1 MKRIKKCA
9 FCGAEFVPNCG
20 TQRYCSE
27 GCAAKAKQQRK
38 VRQRDFLKAA
48 TPLMDIRGAEYLS
61 FSKAALLMG
70 CSRQYVYKLVAAGK
84 LAASRISSRMS
95 FVRRVDIEAMLA
107 ANPYHRVLLGASEF
121 GGENASSAAAKKE
134 KSGVA
139 KTMSE
144 RHKPESTARQN
155 NPSIAASK
163 QEMPEAT
170 TSAKSGHKAAA
181 KSKRNHTKN
190 PVPATNES
198 PKPNAR
204 EEVPDY
210 ISGENVMSIYK
221 VKRSWLYASAKRH
234 QVPVCRIAG
243 KNYFSRKH
251 LDDIFGVSAEVASLT
266 EWLTAKEAAAEYSTT
281 ESAIKTYA
289 YRRHVPSKRDYGQT
303 YYSKKHLDELFR
315 PDLTGSND
323 YCTVDDVQRLYGL
336 TKANI
341 CRIVKV
347 NNITKVKVGV
357 RNLLLKT
364 DVERV
369 MAARQTAQ
377 T

>member
-1 MKRIKKCA
+1 MMKRIKKCA

-20 TQRYCSE
+20 TQRYCCE
-27 GCAAKAKQQRK
+27 GCATKAKQQRK

-48 TPLMDIRGAEYLS
+48 EPLMDIRGAEYLS

-95 FVRRVDIEAMLA
+95 FVRRADIEAMFA

-121 GGENASSAAAKKE
+121 GGEKASSAADN
-134 KSGVA
+134 
-139 KTMSE
+139 
-144 RHKPESTARQN
+144 RHKPESTERQN
-155 NPSIAASK
+155 NPSLAAMK
-163 QEMPEAT
+163 QEKPEST

-190 PVPATNES
+190 PVYATNES

-210 ISGENVMSIYK
+210 ISGEDVMSIYK

-281 ESAIKTYA
+281 DCAIKTYA
-289 YRRHVPSKRDYGQT
+289 YRRHIPSKREYGQT
-303 YYSKKHLDELFR
+303 YYSKKHLDALFR

-341 CRIVKV
+341 CHIVKV
-347 NNITKVKVGV
+347 NNIAKVKVGV

-369 MAARQTAQ
+369 MAVRQTAH

>member
-1 MKRIKKCA
+1 MKICA

-20 TQRYCSE
+20 TQRYCCE

-38 VRQRDFLKAA
+38 VRQRDFLRAA
-48 TPLMDIRGAEYLS
+48 TPLMDIRSAEYLS

-107 ANPYHRVLLGASEF
+107 ANPYHRVLLGASEW
-121 GGENASSAAAKKE
+121 GGEKASAAAAKKE
-134 KSGVA
+134 KSGVT

-144 RHKPESTARQN
+144 RQQPKSAERLK
-155 NPSIAASK
+155 NPSLAASK
-163 QEMPEAT
+163 QEIPEAT
-170 TSAKSGHKAAA
+170 TSAKFGKADA
-181 KSKRNHTKN
+181 KSKRNHTKK
-190 PVPATNES
+190 PVSATNES
-198 PKPNAR
+198 PKPNAC

-210 ISGENVMSIYK
+210 ISGEDVMAIYK

-266 EWLTAKEAAAEYSTT
+266 EWLTAKEAATEYSTT
-281 ESAIKTYA
+281 DCAIKTYA
-289 YRRHVPSKRDYGQT
+289 YRRHIPSKREYGQT
-303 YYSKKHLDELFR
+303 YYSKKHLDALFR

-341 CRIVKV
+341 CHIVKV

-369 MAARQTAQ
+369 MAARQTAH

>member
-1 MKRIKKCA
+1 MMKRMKKCA
-9 FCGAEFVPNCG
+9 FCGTEFVPNCG
-20 TQRYCSE
+20 TQRYCCE
-27 GCAAKAKQQRK
+27 ECAAKAKQQRK
-38 VRQRDFLKAA
+38 VRQRDFLRAA
-48 TPLMDIRGAEYLS
+48 TPLMDIQSAEYLS

-84 LAASRISSRMS
+84 LAASRISNRMS
-95 FVRRVDIEAMLA
+95 FVRRADIEAMLA
-107 ANPYHRVLLGASEF
+107 ANPYHRVLVGASEL
-121 GGENASSAAAKKE
+121 GGGKASAATE
-134 KSGVA
+134 K
-139 KTMSE
+139 
-144 RHKPESTARQN
+144 RHKPDSAARLN
-155 NPSIAASK
+155 DPRLASSK
-163 QEMPEAT
+163 QEIPEAT
-170 TSAKSGHKAAA
+170 TSAKFGKADA
-181 KSKRNHTKN
+181 KSKRNHTKK
-190 PVPATNES
+190 PVSATNES
-198 PKPNAR
+198 PKPNAC

-210 ISGENVMSIYK
+210 ISGEDVMSIYK

-281 ESAIKTYA
+281 DCAIKTYA
-289 YRRHVPSKRDYGQT
+289 YRRHIPSKREYGQT
-303 YYSKKHLDELFR
+303 YYSKKHLDALFR

-323 YCTVDDVQRLYGL
+323 YYTVDDVQRLYGL

-341 CRIVKV
+341 CHIVKV
-347 NNITKVKVGV
+347 NNIAKVKVGV

-369 MAARQTAQ
+369 MAVRQTAH

>member
-1 MKRIKKCA
+1 MKKCA

-20 TQRYCSE
+20 TQRYCCE

-38 VRQRDFLKAA
+38 VRQREFLRAA
-48 TPLMDIRGAEYLS
+48 EPLMDIQSAEYLS

-70 CSRQYVYKLVAAGK
+70 CSRQYVYKLVSAGK

-95 FVRRVDIEAMLA
+95 FVRRADIEAMLA

-121 GGENASSAAAKKE
+121 GGEKASAAADD
-134 KSGVA
+134 
-139 KTMSE
+139 
-144 RHKPESTARQN
+144 RHKPESTARLN
-155 NPSIAASK
+155 NPICVASK
-163 QEMPEAT
+163 QEKPEAA
-170 TSAKSGHKAAA
+170 TSAKSETKAVA
-181 KSKRNHTKN
+181 KS
-190 PVPATNES
+190 S
-198 PKPNAR
+198 R

-210 ISGENVMSIYK
+210 ISGEDVMAIYK

-234 QVPVCRIAG
+234 QVPICRIAG

-251 LDDIFGVSAEVASLT
+251 LDDIFGVSAEIASLT
-266 EWLTAKEAAAEYSTT
+266 EWLTAKEAAAEYATT
-281 ESAIKTYA
+281 ESSIKTYA
-289 YRRHVPSKRDYGQT
+289 YRRHIPSKREYGQT
-303 YYSKKHLDELFR
+303 YYSKKHLDALFR

-341 CRIVKV
+341 CHIVKV
-347 NNITKVKVGV
+347 NNIAKVKVGV

-369 MAARQTAQ
+369 MAVRQTAH